1 MNFTTA
7 AFFILGLALLIVGAE
22 FLVRGASRLAAA
34 AGISPLVIGL
44 TIVALGTSS
53 PELAVA
59 VSSSLAGQS
68 DLVVGNVIGS
78 NIFNILLILG
88 IGAVIAPL
96 IVSQRLVRLDVPLV
110 IGASILMLVLAL
122 DGKVGRLEGGLLFLG
137 IVAYIA
143 YAVFQARRE
152 DNPAIRQEYAR
163 EFGAKKRLGR
173 RQILVQIIMVGGGL
187 AALILGS
194 AWLVDSAVAIARA
207 LGLSELI
214 IGLTIV
220 AIGTSSPEI
229 ATSVIASIKGET
241 DIAVGNA
248 VGSNLFN
255 ILAVLGLA
263 AIVAPQP
270 QGVAVAPSALKFD
283 IPVMIGVAI
292 ACLPIFF
299 IGYRISRWEG
309 ALFLCYAVA
318 YVAYLIL
325 GATQHPAQRVF
336 GSVMLYFVVPLTA
349 VTLGLLAVRAWRAGR
364 SAKSGNADSD
374 TTTG

>member
-1 MNFTTA
+1 M
-7 AFFILGLALLIVGAE
+7 
-22 FLVRGASRLAAA
+22 
-34 AGISPLVIGL
+34 
-44 TIVALGTSS
+44 
-53 PELAVA
+53 
-59 VSSSLAGQS
+59 
-68 DLVVGNVIGS
+68 
-78 NIFNILLILG
+78 
-88 IGAVIAPL
+88 
-96 IVSQRLVRLDVPLV
+96 
-110 IGASILMLVLAL
+110 
-122 DGKVGRLEGGLLFLG
+122 
-137 IVAYIA
+137 AYIA

-152 DNPAIRQEYAR
+152 DSPAIRQEYPR
-163 EFGAKKRLGR
+163 EFGAKKRLDR
-173 RQILVQIIMVGGGL
+173 RQILVQIIMVGAGL

-220 AIGTSSPEI
+220 AMGTSSPEI

-263 AIVAPQP
+263 ATWRRTTRGGQ
-270 QGVAVAPSALKFD
+270 APSALKFD
-283 IPVMIGVAI
+283 IPVMIGVAV

-318 YVAYLIL
+318 YVAIRSSAPRSTLRS
-325 GATQHPAQRVF
+325 GF
-336 GSVMLYFVVPLTA
+336 SVRMLYFVVPLTA

-364 SAKSGNADSD
+364 SAKSGNADSG

>member
-1 MNFTTA
+1 M
-7 AFFILGLALLIVGAE
+7 
-22 FLVRGASRLAAA
+22 
-34 AGISPLVIGL
+34 
-44 TIVALGTSS
+44 
-53 PELAVA
+53 
-59 VSSSLAGQS
+59 
-68 DLVVGNVIGS
+68 VGNVIGS

-173 RQILVQIIMVGGGL
+173 RQILVQIIMVGSGL

-283 IPVMIGVAI
+283 IPVMIGVAV

-364 SAKSGNADSD
+364 SAKSGNADSG

>member
-1 MNFTTA
+1 MSVTTIA
-7 AFFILGLALLIVGAE
+7 LFILGLALLIAGAE
-22 FLVRGASRLAAA
+22 FLVRGAARLAAA
-34 AGISPLVIGL
+34 AGVSPLVVGL

-53 PELAVA
+53 PELAVS

-68 DLVVGNVIGS
+68 DLVVGNVVGS
-78 NIFNILLILG
+78 NIYNILLILG
-88 IGAVIAPL
+88 IGAVVAPL

-110 IGASILMLVLAL
+110 IGASILMLLLAL
-122 DGKVGRLEGGLLFLG
+122 DGKIGRVEGGLLFAG
-137 IVAYIA
+137 IVAYI
-143 YAVFQARRE
+143 VFAIIQARRE
-152 DNPAIRQEYAR
+152 ENATVKQEYAQ
-163 EFGAKKRLGR
+163 EFGVGKRLSG
-173 RQILVQIIMVGGGL
+173 RQIVLQIVMIVGGL

-194 AWLVDSAVAIARA
+194 TWLVASAVAIARS
-207 LGLSELI
+207 LGLSELL

-229 ATSVIASIKGET
+229 ATSVIAGIKGET

-270 QGVAVAPSALKFD
+270 QGVTVAPNAMRFD

-299 IGYRISRWEG
+299 IGYRVSRWEG
-309 ALFLCYAVA
+309 ALFLAYAAA

-325 GATQHPAQRVF
+325 NATQNTLLPLFAAA
-336 GSVMLYFVVPLTA
+336 MLYFVLPLTVITLA
-349 VTLGLLAVRAWRAGR
+349 VLTVRAWRVQHPQ
-364 SAKSGNADSD
+364 KADTPSRK
-374 TTTG
+374 

>member
-1 MNFTTA
+1 M
-7 AFFILGLALLIVGAE
+7 LIVGAE
-22 FLVRGASRLAAA
+22 FLVRGASTAGGGGGHLAAGHRPDHRRPGYSA
-34 AGISPLVIGL
+34 RL
-44 TIVALGTSS
+44 
-53 PELAVA
+53 
-59 VSSSLAGQS
+59 SLRSRCHRAWRGKATWWC
-68 DLVVGNVIGS
+68 GNVIGS

-152 DNPAIRQEYAR
+152 DNPAIRQEYPHASS
-163 EFGAKKRLGR
+163 EPKSGWAGVE
-173 RQILVQIIMVGGGL
+173 ILVQIIMVGSGL

-241 DIAVGNA
+241 DIAVGNR

-299 IGYRISRWEG
+299 IGYRI
-309 ALFLCYAVA
+309 FAVGGCA
-318 YVAYLIL
+318 
-325 GATQHPAQRVF
+325 
-336 GSVMLYFVVPLTA
+336 VPLLRCRLCRVPDPSA
-349 VTLGLLAVRAWRAGR
+349 PRSTLR
-364 SAKSGNADSD
+364 SGFSAP
-374 TTTG
+374 

>member
-7 AFFILGLALLIVGAE
+7 ALFILGLALLIAGAE
-22 FLVRGASRLAAA
+22 LLVRGASRLAAA
-34 AGISPLVIGL
+34 VGISPLIIGL

-68 DLVVGNVIGS
+68 DLVVGNVVGS
-78 NIFNILLILG
+78 NIYNILLILG

-122 DGKVGRLEGGLLFLG
+122 DGKIGRMEGGVLFAG

-143 YAVFQARRE
+143 YAVYQGRRE
-152 DNPAIRQEYAR
+152 ENPAVQQEYER
-163 EFGAKKRLGR
+163 EFGAEKRLDG
-173 RQILVQIIMVGGGL
+173 RQIRLQIIMVAGGL
-187 AALILGS
+187 AALVLGS
-194 AWLVDSAVAIARA
+194 DWLVDSAVAIART

-229 ATSVIASIKGET
+229 ATSVIASIRGET

-270 QGVAVAPSALKFD
+270 QSVVVAPSALKFD

-299 IGYRISRWEG
+299 IGYRISRREG

-336 GSVMLYFVVPLTA
+336 GSVMLYFVVPLT
-349 VTLGLLAVRAWRAGR
+349 VITLAVLAMRAFQAQHRR
-364 SAKSGNADSD
+364 NADQ
-374 TTTG
+374 GPGN